1 MTDEDRKAMFAKI
14 REGDESGRSYESR
27 VTMHP
32 STYKG
37 ETPEEAAARLDRSI
51 PSILGDAAEYLYDGL
66 FPGMSGSEALQLL
79 GAIQGMAY
87 SVKLGQSA
95 ATAAGR
101 AVQLNTTG
109 TAVRPS
115 IYEFGEPSTEYFRW
129 YQYGGK
135 PHATPLSTSQAQSY
149 MRLIGLGNRA
159 LANAGSP
166 VQFMTDEQRRAMF
179 ARLRGGGGGGGGGGS
194 SSSYRPL
201 NYDNSRDFEARIAS
215 LEQQKKNIEAG
226 IPPPPEPR
234 SFELIDTRALERE
247 LLRSGTHLF
256 DIKAQVQAAE
266 AQNQSVRAQ
275 LRSIEKQIKAKYKDP
290 KKQKAALQAFFDK
303 VAAQNAKDQYQYEDI
318 VREAQEQINKLDA
331 AIQLERIRQQEA
343 EAEAERL
350 AWNADSRELSRED
363 REALKAQI
371 AADKAEARAA
381 AQADK
386 ANSPEAQARQEKQKV
401 STLKTLWRDAANG
414 DEGAVIRGLQKL
426 GVDPATVDIPALVDE
441 ATSIGVVGRDASWQ
455 QRLQARQDKANA
467 YNRPIPGT
475 DGEPIQIV
483 PRSTAQYQDAPLR
496 GTDPGPVHHN
506 PQVSEREVDS
516 YIRYQS
522 EADDIAARSKRGAIP
537 DWQAEQEMR
546 RAWARHQQRIAGE

>member
-1 MTDEDRKAMFAKI
+1 MFARI
-14 REGDESGRSYESR
+14 REDGESGRSYDSR

-79 GAIQGMAY
+79 GALGAMAY
-87 SVKLGQSA
+87 SMNLAQSA
-95 ATAAGR
+95 VGAGSLPTQVNTAGTAA
-101 AVQLNTTG
+101 
-109 TAVRPS
+109 RPS
-115 IYEFGEPSTEYFRW
+115 VYEFAEPSTEYFRW

-135 PHATPLSTSQAQSY
+135 PHATPLSTAQAESY
-149 MRLIGLGNRA
+149 MRLIGMPNRA
-159 LANAGSP
+159 LANAGTP

-179 ARLRGGGGGGGGGGS
+179 ARLRGGGGGGGQSS

-201 NYDNSRDFEARIAS
+201 NYDNSRDYEARIAA
-215 LEQQKKNIEAG
+215 LEQQKNNLEAS

-234 SFELIDTRALERE
+234 NFDLIDTRALERE

-256 DIKAQVQAAE
+256 DIKAQVKAAE
-266 AQNQSVRAQ
+266 DHNQAVHAE
-275 LRSIEKQIKAKYKDP
+275 LRSIKEQIKAKYKDP

-303 VAAQNAKDQYQYEDI
+303 VAEQNAKDQYQYEDA
-318 VREAQEQINKLDA
+318 VRDAQEQINKIDA
-331 AIQLERIRQQEA
+331 AIQLERIRKQEA

-381 AQADK
+381 VQAAK
-386 ANSPEAQARQEKQKV
+386 ASSPEAQLRQEKQKV

-426 GVDPATVDIPALVDE
+426 GVDPSTVDIAALVDE

-467 YNRPIPGT
+467 YNRPIPGA
-475 DGEPIQIV
+475 DGEPIQIL

-506 PQVSEREVDS
+506 PQVSNLELNS
-516 YIRYQS
+516 FKRYQA
-522 EADDIAARSKRGAIP
+522 EADDIVARSKRGAIP
-537 DWQAEQEMR
+537 DWQAKQEMR